1 MEAVD
6 IIKETDIPL
15 TDPLSFFNNIR
26 CTILLWNIDVAI
38 QTINAQL
45 LLINIH
51 CYDNLYWMILS
62 CYPDVNLTF
71 NVHSSIFNLSEVAS
85 SKVCIFAH

>member
-38 QTINAQL
+38 QIINAQL

-51 CYDNLYWMILS
+51 SYDNLYWMILL
-62 CYPDVNLTF
+62 CNL
-71 NVHSSIFNLSEVAS
+71 NMY
-85 SKVCIFAH
+85 FAFLLGITRHW